1 MHRSLAAR
9 TMGKNAGLSRETG
22 GGALANGGRGLL
34 LPRELARAPATR
46 IELEEADWLPP
57 VEKPEAVI
65 YRVRSGVL
73 AAGPG
78 AGDNAAQVAEFY
90 YPGDVILPAAANEQ
104 PLCLRA
110 VSAATLDAWNLEA
123 FRRHANGQACLSLAL
138 FELARDD
145 LSRRLERSG
154 RMRRLNVEARFATFL
169 LEAAQ
174 RLDGASKG
182 TASFSLPMS
191 RNEIAG
197 YLGLRT
203 ETLCRVIRRWRD
215 EGLIALDGPRQIEIP
230 DLDALRSLIEASLQ
244 GVVRPH

>member
-9 TMGKNAGLSRETG
+9 TMGKNAGLSREAG
-22 GGALANGGRGLL
+22 GGAQAGRGRGPF
-34 LPRELARAPATR
+34 LPRELARATATR

-57 VEKPEAVI
+57 AEAPEAMI

-78 AGDNAAQVAEFY
+78 SREDTAQIAEFY
-90 YPGDVILPAAANEQ
+90 YPGDVILPAAANER
-104 PLCLRA
+104 PLFLRA
-110 VSAATLDAWNLEA
+110 VSAVTLDAWNLKA
-123 FRRHANGQACLSLAL
+123 FRRHANGQDCLSFAL

-169 LEAAQ
+169 LEAAL
-174 RLDGASKG
+174 RLDNASKG
-182 TASFSLPMS
+182 VASFSLPMS

-215 EGLIALDGPRQIEIP
+215 DGVISLDGPRQIEIP
-230 DLDALRSLIEASLQ
+230 DLDALRALVEASLQ
-244 GVVRPH
+244 PTN